1 MLGYELSK
9 IENKTGS
16 PEKPLSDLG
25 LLSYRSYW
33 AATILELIVNFDR
46 TQDDSPPTVTI
57 KSVQLSLSFL
67 LYWFPCSITSQSLW
81 KTFCQRSAICAR
93 TFCGLNHS
101 WVGVGSTKPCT
112 LVFRPLPPSLPPSLS
127 LSAVKYVSRPV
138 SVRKTRCPHY
148 ST

>member
-1 MLGYELSK
+1 MHDLISRVLCYIGYELSK

-57 KSVQLSLSFL
+57 KSVQPVLV
-67 LYWFPCSITSQSLW
+67 SIVPLIMR
-81 KTFCQRSAICAR
+81 F
-93 TFCGLNHS
+93 G
-101 WVGVGSTKPCT
+101 
-112 LVFRPLPPSLPPSLS
+112 FRPLPPSFPLSPPSPS
-127 LSAVKYVSRPV
+127 LQ
-138 SVRKTRCPHY
+138 
-148 ST
+148 

>member
-57 KSVQLSLSFL
+57 KSVQLSLLSSVLVSIVPL
-67 LYWFPCSITSQSLW
+67 LLKVCGKRF
-81 KTFCQRSAICAR
+81 AR
-93 TFCGLNHS
+93 EVPFVH
-101 WVGVGSTKPCT
+101 VHFVD
-112 LVFRPLPPSLPPSLS
+112 
-127 LSAVKYVSRPV
+127 
-138 SVRKTRCPHY
+138 
-148 ST
+148 

>member
-1 MLGYELSK
+1 MKNVRREYAHDLISRVLCYIGYELSK

-67 LYWFPCSITSQSLW
+67 LYWFPLFHYFSKFVENVLPEKCHLCAYILW
-81 KTFCQRSAICAR
+81 
-93 TFCGLNHS
+93 
-101 WVGVGSTKPCT
+101 TKPQLGGCW
-112 LVFRPLPPSLPPSLS
+112 V
-127 LSAVKYVSRPV
+127 
-138 SVRKTRCPHY
+138 H
-148 ST
+148 